1 MAMILLVFGRFLDIA
16 IKIVL
21 ILSIIEYFTGIFSK
35 LFSWWEFAPIILIGK
50 IIGGIIAVFFALWLG
65 VPMARKLEAKDRE
78 NGVIGKEEYLE
89 EEAVLEER
97 RNRKQKGGNNHAAV

>member
-35 LFSWWEFAPIILIGK
+35 LFS
-50 IIGGIIAVFFALWLG
+50 
-65 VPMARKLEAKDRE
+65 
-78 NGVIGKEEYLE
+78 
-89 EEAVLEER
+89 
-97 RNRKQKGGNNHAAV
+97 